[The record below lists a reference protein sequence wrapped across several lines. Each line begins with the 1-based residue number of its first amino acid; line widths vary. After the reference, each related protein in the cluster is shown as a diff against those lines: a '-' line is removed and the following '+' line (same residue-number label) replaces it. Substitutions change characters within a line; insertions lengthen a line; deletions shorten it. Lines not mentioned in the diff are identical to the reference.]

1 MTINCYYNILCEKTY
16 LANEASHMEHGNV
29 AMVLVVDSEPF
40 TGFKPLFFEQQKL
53 VSDKSISSAA
63 STTTAQQLW

>member
-40 TGFKPLFFEQQKL
+40 TGFKPLFEQQKL